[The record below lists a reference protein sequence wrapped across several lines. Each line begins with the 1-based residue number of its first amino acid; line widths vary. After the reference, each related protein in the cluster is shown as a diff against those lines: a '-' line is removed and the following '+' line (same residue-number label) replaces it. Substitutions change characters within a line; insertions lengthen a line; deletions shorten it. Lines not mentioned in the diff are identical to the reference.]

1 MPSAAELLAHAMGI
15 LGESDGSSRLDA
27 EVLLAHALSRPR
39 SHLLAWP
46 DHPVP
51 AGQAERYRALVDR
64 RARGEPVAYLT
75 GMREFWSLSL
85 EVTPETLIPRPD
97 TERLVEV
104 ALTLVAE
111 DEPAAV
117 ADLGTGTGNVAAAIA
132 SERPR
137 CRVVATDASAGAL
150 TVAARNMA
158 RLGLGNVSL
167 RRGDW
172 CAALAGERF
181 SLIVSNPPYV
191 RSGDIHLGRGD
202 LRFEPPSALR
212 AGEDGLG
219 AIRAIA
225 ADAAGHLL
233 PGAALALEHGHDQG
247 PAVRALL
254 EGHGYRAIVTHRDL
268 AGHER
273 VSVGRRP

>member
-1 MPSAAELLAHAMGI
+1 M
-15 LGESDGSSRLDA
+15 
-27 EVLLAHALSRPR
+27 LAHALSRPR

-51 AGQAERYRALVDR
+51 GDQAERYRSLVDR

-75 GMREFWSLSL
+75 GMREFWSLIL

-132 SERPR
+132 TERPR

-150 TVAARNMA
+150 AVAARNVD
-158 RLGLGNVSL
+158 RLGLRNVSL
-167 RRGDW
+167 RRG
-172 CAALAGERF
+172 
-181 SLIVSNPPYV
+181 
-191 RSGDIHLGRGD
+191 
-202 LRFEPPSALR
+202 
-212 AGEDGLG
+212 
-219 AIRAIA
+219 
-225 ADAAGHLL
+225 
-233 PGAALALEHGHDQG
+233 
-247 PAVRALL
+247 
-254 EGHGYRAIVTHRDL
+254 
-268 AGHER
+268 
-273 VSVGRRP
+273 